1 VVNRPGVD
9 RSILTAYFEENR
21 LDERAHGILYNDFPE
36 WYTWQP
42 HDKKWQRRK
51 QEYKGQ
57 VGQII
62 SANPAEGEHYYL
74 RVLLNHV
81 SGAISYDDLR
91 TVNGVILP
99 TFREAT
105 ERRGLIEAD
114 NSLDECMAEA
124 PLYQMSSSLRR
135 LFAIILVFYEPSDV
149 RGLWNR
155 HLDAMLEDYQRNI
168 QSTSVVEQMVLI
180 DIRNLLHSMS
190 KDIKSF
196 PLPDINDTYDAANGI
211 PREIFEE

>member
-1 VVNRPGVD
+1 
-9 RSILTAYFEENR
+9 
-21 LDERAHGILYNDFPE
+21 
-36 WYTWQP
+36 
-42 HDKKWQRRK
+42 
-51 QEYKGQ
+51 
-57 VGQII
+57 
-62 SANPAEGEHYYL
+62 
-74 RVLLNHV
+74 V
-81 SGAISYDDLR
+81 SGVISYDDLR
-91 TVNGVILP
+91 TVNGVILL
-99 TFREAT
+99 TFHEAI

-124 PLYQMSSSLRR
+124 TLYQMSSSLRR
-135 LFAIILVFYEPSDV
+135 LFATILVFCEPNDV

-155 HLDAMLEDYQRNI
+155 HLDAMSEDYRRNI

-211 PREIFEE
+211 PREIFEESSIYPNADDVALEGSLNNE